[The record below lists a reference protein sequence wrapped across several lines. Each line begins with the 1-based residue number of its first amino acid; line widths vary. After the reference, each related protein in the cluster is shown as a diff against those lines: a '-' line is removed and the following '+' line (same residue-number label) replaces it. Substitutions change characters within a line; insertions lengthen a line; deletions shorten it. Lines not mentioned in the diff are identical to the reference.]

1 MANLYKTVMT
11 EVTTTG
17 SDVPVFT
24 APGGGCIVRNVMIYA
39 KGSGT
44 VAVGYDD
51 RTTDAVINKATVAT
65 DEMWEPFSSPLGM
78 LSANVIS
85 VNTSVA
91 VNVLVTYVEFS

>member
-17 SDVPVFT
+17 SDVAVFT
-24 APGGGCIVRNVMIYA
+24 APSGGCIVRNVMIYS
-39 KGSGT
+39 KGAGT
-44 VAVGYDD
+44 VTVKYDD
-51 RTTDAVINKATVAT
+51 RTTDVVINKATVAT
-65 DEMWEPFSSPLGM
+65 DELWEPFSSPLGM
-78 LSANVIS
+78 LTANVIS

>member
-17 SDVPVFT
+17 SDVAVFT
-24 APGGGCIVRNVMIYA
+24 APSGGCIVRNVMILS
-39 KGSGT
+39 KGAGT
-44 VAVGYDD
+44 VTVKYDD
-51 RTTDAVINKATVAT
+51 RTTDVVINKATVAT
-65 DEMWEPFSSPLGM
+65 DELWEPFSSPLGM
-78 LSANVIS
+78 LTANVIS

>member
-17 SDVPVFT
+17 SDVAVFT
-24 APGGGCIVRNVMIYA
+24 APSGGCIVRNVMIHS
-39 KGSGT
+39 KGAGT
-44 VAVGYDD
+44 VNVKYND
-51 RTTDAVINKATVAT
+51 RTTDALINKATVAT
-65 DEMWEPFSSPLGM
+65 DELWEPFSSPLGM
-78 LSANVIS
+78 LTANVIS